1 MKVIMDYKP
10 VWMFSVGFFC
20 VWLCTSVYPCV
31 SSAGVL
37 TIETQTSVQTTEN
50 QLEVTVKIT
59 NKGDEPAYNTQIN
72 LIVLDEKTQGD
83 VKAKL
88 DPDKSDVNTFT
99 KTLSGIARGRYP
111 LIIRVDFHDA
121 NLYPFSALSGSTF
134 FLGKDVNGDIAIVGD
149 NISMDKDGVL
159 NFHIKNMESDPI
171 NLSASL
177 FLPKEFSTATSKKK
191 FQIDARSEKKLS
203 FDVGNFSARN
213 GASYPLYCS
222 FEYDKNN
229 IHYTTMANIF
239 VTVTVADGWF
249 RSLKWV
255 WVGTIVILIVMLCG
269 IFVFQKKAKL
279 TPQ

>member
-1 MKVIMDYKP
+1 MNDKP
-10 VWMFSVGFFC
+10 AWIICIGFFC
-20 VWLCTSVYPCV
+20 AWLCTSVYPPV
-31 SSAGVL
+31 SFAGIL

-72 LIVLDEKTQGD
+72 LIVLDETTQGD

-88 DPDKSDVNTFT
+88 DPGQSDVNTFN
-99 KTLSGIARGRYP
+99 KTLSDIARGRYP
-111 LIIRVDFHDA
+111 LSVRVDFHDA
-121 NLYPFSALSGSTF
+121 NLYPFSALSGLTF
-134 FLGKDVNGDIAIVGD
+134 FLGKDVNGDIAVVGD
-149 NISMDKDGVL
+149 NLSLDKEGVL
-159 NFHIKNMESDPI
+159 NFHIKNMGSDPI

-177 FLPKEFSTATSKKK
+177 FLPKEFSAATPKKT
-191 FQIDARSEKKLS
+191 FQIDARSEKNLA
-203 FDVGNFSARN
+203 FDVNNFSARN

-229 IHYTTMANIF
+229 IHYTTMANVF
-239 VTVTVADGWF
+239 VTVKVAEGWF

-255 WVGTIVILIVMLCG
+255 WVGTIIILIVMVCG
-269 IFVFQKKAKL
+269 IFILQKKTKP

>member
-1 MKVIMDYKP
+1 M
-10 VWMFSVGFFC
+10 
-20 VWLCTSVYPCV
+20 YPCV

-37 TIETQTSVQTTEN
+37 TIETQTSVQTTDN

-83 VKAKL
+83 VNAKL
-88 DPDKSDVNTFT
+88 DPDESDVNTFT

-111 LIIRVDFHDA
+111 LIARVDFHDA

-177 FLPKEFSTATSKKK
+177 FLPKEFSTATSKKN
-191 FQIDARSEKKLS
+191 FKLMP
-203 FDVGNFSARN
+203 D
-213 GASYPLYCS
+213 
-222 FEYDKNN
+222 
-229 IHYTTMANIF
+229 
-239 VTVTVADGWF
+239 
-249 RSLKWV
+249 
-255 WVGTIVILIVMLCG
+255 
-269 IFVFQKKAKL
+269 QKKNCRLMSVIFQRAMARHIPCIALLNMTKTTFI
-279 TPQ
+279 TPRWPTSL